1 MEFDKNLL
9 LESIKTGLIDK
20 NVESD
25 ISLQPKIIT
34 NNYEAKEKVL
44 TTIESLLEECDEF
57 FFNVA
62 FVTKSGVISIL
73 NILEKIERS
82 GTKGKIL
89 ISKYQNF
96 SDPHA
101 LRMLLKFSNINLRII
116 DENNFHAKGF
126 LFKLEKNYELIIGSS
141 NLTQDALSKNTEYN
155 LKLSLAKNSK
165 LLSQALSIFEKYFLK
180 GYEVNEDFLK
190 EYSLIF
196 DEFNSS
202 NFKKYNITSKI
213 SPKLKPNNMQRVAL
227 ENLRNLRNVNI
238 KKALLISA
246 TATGKTYLSAFDVKN
261 FNAKKVLF
269 IVHRWNIAKKAMD
282 SFKNIFQKEKT
293 YGLYGGSSKESNFDF
308 IFSTNLTFSNSE
320 NLKDFDPDTFDYIII
335 DETHRAGAVSYQKI
349 IDYFKPK
356 FLLGMTASP
365 ERTDGYDIFEL
376 FDHNIAYEIRLQQA
390 MEEDL
395 IVPFHY
401 FGVTDISINGE
412 VIDENTIFNKLT
424 DDERVQRIIDISN
437 KYGCDSNNIR
447 GLIFCSRT
455 EEADK
460 LAQKFNERGIKSVAL
475 TGRNSEEERE
485 DSIRMLE
492 SDDLDKKLDYI
503 FTVDIFNEG
512 IDIPRINQII
522 MLRPTQ
528 SNIIFIQQLGRGL
541 RKIDNKEYLTVI
553 DFIGNYQ
560 NNFLIPVAL
569 FGDTSYNKDTLRKLV
584 SSGSS
589 EIPGS
594 STINFDE
601 ISKKKIFESISNAK
615 LQIKRNL
622 VNDYKLLKYRL
633 GRYPMMINFLEYKSR
648 DPIQFIEYSKS
659 YLEFVNSV
667 ENNFSINLNQSFIKL
682 LQVISKD
689 INNGNSLFDV
699 YLLKI
704 LTEEKTITLDKLKNK
719 IFEEFKIE
727 LNLNLINSLLNILN
741 LNYFNEVKGGQKV
754 PIGEIYNFEIAKLN
768 NDKITIGNTLEQAL
782 IEEQFREF
790 LFDSIN
796 YSLMSFKAKMKRAD
810 LIGGFFRYEKY
821 NRRDIHRI
829 LNWSKEPNHLNI
841 GGYKSSDDKTNCPI
855 FVTYKKDEKIA
866 DTIKYE
872 DEFINN
878 VTLQWFSKQNRTLE
892 SNDVEEI
899 KNSNKTNM
907 RLPLFLKKDD
917 NEGNDLYF
925 IGDLKVDEET
935 LEETFI
941 EDKKNN
947 NNKPIVKMK
956 MYLDKPIKDDLFKY
970 LID

>member
-1 MEFDKNLL
+1 MEFDNNLL

-73 NILEKIERS
+73 NTLEKIERS

-227 ENLRNLRNVNI
+227 ENLRNLRNANI

-320 NLKDFDPDTFDYIII
+320 NLKAFDPDTFDYIII
-335 DETHRAGAVSYQKI
+335 DETHRAGAISYQKI

-437 KYGCDSNNIR
+437 KYGCDSGNIR

-485 DSIRMLE
+485 ESIRMLE

-512 IDIPRINQII
+512 IDIPKINQII

-541 RKIDNKEYLTVI
+541 RKIDNT
-553 DFIGNYQ
+553 
-560 NNFLIPVAL
+560 
-569 FGDTSYNKDTLRKLV
+569 
-584 SSGSS
+584 
-589 EIPGS
+589 
-594 STINFDE
+594 
-601 ISKKKIFESISNAK
+601 KI
-615 LQIKRNL
+615 
-622 VNDYKLLKYRL
+622 
-633 GRYPMMINFLEYKSR
+633 
-648 DPIQFIEYSKS
+648 
-659 YLEFVNSV
+659 
-667 ENNFSINLNQSFIKL
+667 
-682 LQVISKD
+682 
-689 INNGNSLFDV
+689 
-699 YLLKI
+699 
-704 LTEEKTITLDKLKNK
+704 
-719 IFEEFKIE
+719 IF
-727 LNLNLINSLLNILN
+727 
-741 LNYFNEVKGGQKV
+741 
-754 PIGEIYNFEIAKLN
+754 
-768 NDKITIGNTLEQAL
+768 
-782 IEEQFREF
+782 
-790 LFDSIN
+790 
-796 YSLMSFKAKMKRAD
+796 
-810 LIGGFFRYEKY
+810 
-821 NRRDIHRI
+821 
-829 LNWSKEPNHLNI
+829 
-841 GGYKSSDDKTNCPI
+841 
-855 FVTYKKDEKIA
+855 
-866 DTIKYE
+866 
-872 DEFINN
+872 
-878 VTLQWFSKQNRTLE
+878 
-892 SNDVEEI
+892 
-899 KNSNKTNM
+899 
-907 RLPLFLKKDD
+907 
-917 NEGNDLYF
+917 
-925 IGDLKVDEET
+925 
-935 LEETFI
+935 
-941 EDKKNN
+941 
-947 NNKPIVKMK
+947 
-956 MYLDKPIKDDLFKY
+956 
-970 LID
+970 